1 MKRLIIINFFALS
14 LFLYPLTTL
23 AEKSDVTVRVDGLSC
38 PFCAY
43 GLEKKIMKIEGVE
56 SMKID
61 LKGGKV
67 EIRFID
73 EDYVRTEEIEEAVR
87 DAGFTPKSI
96 EVRETGQ

>member
-1 MKRLIIINFFALS
+1 MKRLIIINLLAFS
-14 LFLYPLTTL
+14 LFLYPLTAL
-23 AEKSDVTVRVDGLSC
+23 AEVSDVTVRVDGLSC

-43 GLEKKIMKIEGVE
+43 GLEKKIMKMEGVE
-56 SMKID
+56 SMEID
-61 LKGGKV
+61 LKGGKI

-96 EVRETGQ
+96 EVRKTGQ